1 MKDTAIIH
9 YTGFKPWDSGN
20 CHYDIEK
27 LWWEYAKKTPFY
39 QELLEEF
46 LDNTMTDTYLEDY
59 IKGLLEQLRVVNGQ
73 LNESMNLNQR
83 LLSLLQK

>member
-1 MKDTAIIH
+1 
-9 YTGFKPWDSGN
+9 
-20 CHYDIEK
+20 
-27 LWWEYAKKTPFY
+27 
-39 QELLEEF
+39 
-46 LDNTMTDTYLEDY
+46 MTDTYLEDY